1 MNIKSLFSLSLT
13 LLVMLTI
20 SCSNKKTDGST
31 TSQESST
38 VEGTEQPAAAGANK
52 YDLKSGIVSY
62 TTEVMGMKNPMT
74 IYFDDYG
81 AKELTETVMEMEIL
95 GTKTRTE
102 SYSLTMDGFKYDYT
116 IEITNNENTSKK
128 EIRKSKFYGNSST
141 DMNEMAKTMTNEM
154 KKKYEYK
161 DEGNESVAGVV
172 GTKYSMKVGSTKY
185 VGVTYKK
192 VMLKTISDMISITA
206 DKIEENVSIPAEK
219 FELPKDFTIIEAQ

>member
-1 MNIKSLFSLSLT
+1 MYNKSLSILGLSLII
-13 LLVMLTI
+13 MFTI
-20 SCSNKKTDGST
+20 SCSNKKTDGSA
-31 TSQESST
+31 TSNESPSDA
-38 VEGTEQPAAAGANK
+38 GTEQPAAAAAHK

-62 TTEVMGMKNPMT
+62 TTEVMGMKNPMK

-81 AKELTETVMEMEIL
+81 AKELTETVMEMEIM
-95 GTKTRTE
+95 GSKSRTE
-102 SYSLTMDGFKYDYT
+102 TYSLTMDGFKYDYT
-116 IEITNNENTSKK
+116 IETTNNENTSKK
-128 EIRKSKFYGNSST
+128 EIRKSKFYGSSST
-141 DMNEMAKTMTNEM
+141 DMNEMAKTMTDEM

-172 GTKYSMKVGSTKY
+172 GTKYSMKVGGTKY

-192 VMLKTISDMISITA
+192 VMLKTVSDMINITA